1 MTQASWKLD
10 SDYVNLIEDL
20 IQCEEVQNLK
30 TITHHHFSTRL
41 EHSISVSYTSYKV
54 AKRLNLNCRAIARAG
69 LLHDFFHEDR
79 ETFATSYAGYSHAS
93 YHPHVALKNA
103 QLLTELSDLECD
115 IIVKHMWL
123 ASPACV
129 RQLPKFKES
138 YVVTIVD
145 KYCATKEVLTP
156 LPQLVTANLRHKA
169 KSVWTRLKPANA
181 SQ

>member
-10 SDYVNLIEDL
+10 SDYVALIEDL
-20 IQCEEVQNLK
+20 IHCEEVQSLDI
-30 TITHHHFSTRL
+30 ITHHHFSTRL
-41 EHSISVSYTSYKV
+41 EHSISVSYTSYKI
-54 AKRLNLNCRAIARAG
+54 AKKLKLDCRAIARAG

-79 ETFATSYAGYSHAS
+79 ETFATNYAGYSHAS
-93 YHPHVALKNA
+93 HHPHIALKNA
-103 QLLTELSDLECD
+103 RLLTELTDLECD

-123 ASPACV
+123 ATPACV

-138 YVVTIVD
+138 YVVSIVD

-156 LPQLVTANLRHKA
+156 LPRLVKTTLRHKA
-169 KSVWTRLKPANA
+169 RNVWTRLKPANA